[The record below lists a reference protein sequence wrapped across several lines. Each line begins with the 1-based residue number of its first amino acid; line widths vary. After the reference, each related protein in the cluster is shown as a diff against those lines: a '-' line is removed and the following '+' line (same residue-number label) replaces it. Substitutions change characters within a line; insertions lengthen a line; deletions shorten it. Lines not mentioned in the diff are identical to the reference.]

1 LDNNINE
8 TSEANNIYAIQDEIF
23 NVIDSGEVLIK
34 EEIVQLILK
43 LISCKQIQTISYKRK
58 FKKNS
63 EKIHSFKTSSKLLSF
78 ALKVNC
84 KFSKKQ
90 KNTEIQKIDNNSLI
104 LKHSFIHY
112 INEKGNCIYKNYRIK
127 IKLK

>member
-1 LDNNINE
+1 MDNTNE
-8 TSEANNIYAIQDEIF
+8 TNNIYTIQDEIF
-23 NVIDSGEVLIK
+23 NVLASNEVLIK
-34 EEIVQLILK
+34 DEIVQLILK
-43 LISCKQIQTISYKRK
+43 LISCKQIQTTSYKRK

-78 ALKVNC
+78 ELKVNC

-104 LKHSFIHY
+104 LKHSFIHH